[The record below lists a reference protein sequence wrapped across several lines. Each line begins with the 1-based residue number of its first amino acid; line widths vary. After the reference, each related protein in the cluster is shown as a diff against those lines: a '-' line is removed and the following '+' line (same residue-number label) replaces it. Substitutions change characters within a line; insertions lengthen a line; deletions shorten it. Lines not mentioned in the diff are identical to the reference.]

1 MMGLGDDILSV
12 RLKAST
18 SYQRG
23 SAGFRSG
30 LCADHSNSSTLDR
43 INQLSSSTQDWIIRF
58 FLSFFL
64 QRGIVIAYV
73 FSRKLQNTY
82 MEPIKSIP

>member
-12 RLKAST
+12 WLKAST

-43 INQLSSSTQDWIIRF
+43 INQLSSSKASANTVGFDD
-58 FLSFFL
+58 
-64 QRGIVIAYV
+64 IA
-73 FSRKLQNTY
+73 SSSSLGHSDITL
-82 MEPIKSIP
+82 